1 MDSRKNSELYE
12 FSKQIMN
19 EYRKLD
25 PDGEMHIQVGNK
37 RNIIRSISNT
47 SLIVTVLDDEELDII
62 KRMYH
67 AEKGLQRERK
77 KSNKIETLVGNLNN
91 SNVTTRDGIENVK
104 RNSKNNNK
112 KSVKKSNSKK
122 KSKFKMSKKTKEKA
136 KDLLKKTGIKVGI
149 GITSLALAATFA
161 ANSAI
166 EMKENVARYDKE
178 FDNIGE
184 VEDKIKDIMTEEIK
198 KALNND
204 NIEIN
209 ISRLAAYKEEG
220 EGIKVTVTDSK
231 NHINEKVF
239 KRRNGIDGA
248 TNMKSNLLRTMAE
261 NYLDVSSI
269 SDENISNKDKSKAI
283 RLLEEVETKASKKDL
298 EIKNNEVLKILSGND
313 YVIKDTAEGKAGDER

>member
-67 AEKGLQRERK
+67 AEKGLQKERK

>member
-1 MDSRKNSELYE
+1 MDSKKNNQLFE
-12 FSKQIMN
+12 FAKQIMN

>member
-1 MDSRKNSELYE
+1 MDSKKNNQLFE
-12 FSKQIMN
+12 FAKLIMN

-37 RNIIRSISNT
+37 RNIIRSLSNT

-231 NHINEKVF
+231 NHINEKIF